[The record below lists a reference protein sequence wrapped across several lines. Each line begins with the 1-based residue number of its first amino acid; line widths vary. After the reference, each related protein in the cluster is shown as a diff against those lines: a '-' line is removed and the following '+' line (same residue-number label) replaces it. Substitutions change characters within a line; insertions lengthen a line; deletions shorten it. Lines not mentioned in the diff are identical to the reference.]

1 MIQNNLNNVLVHVYV
16 QNQCKMLGMS
26 FFIKKIQNK
35 FFLHCCQHHSL
46 MIPTERAT
54 SLVTEEIIL
63 LFRLHTEIHHQIVL
77 MPNFFS
83 KSETFQKFFIV
94 SLLPCERITQE
105 ALGSGGK

>member
-1 MIQNNLNNVLVHVYV
+1 MI
-16 QNQCKMLGMS
+16 S
-26 FFIKKIQNK
+26 
-35 FFLHCCQHHSL
+35 
-46 MIPTERAT
+46 TEGAT

-63 LFRLHTEIHHQIVL
+63 LFTLHTENHQNVL

-83 KSETFQKFFIV
+83 KSGTFENIFIV